1 MNFKTLTIK
10 QQLLIV
16 IPFVFMIVA
25 ILIGSKS
32 YFNHQEIK
40 LASSGCEVQGGNP
53 VVETTFLTLG
63 YSFSCEGKDF

>member
-1 MNFKTLTIK
+1 MDFKTLTIK
-10 QQLLIV
+10 QQLIIV

-40 LASSGCEVQGGNP
+40 LANSSCEEQGGNP
-53 VVETTFLTLG
+53 VVEKTFLTLG
-63 YSFSCEGKDF
+63 YSFSCEDKDL